1 MTCIR
6 QFNFTKMGSRWGP
19 GNKNGVTSTKNYG
32 VTQTKN
38 YGVTQTKNYGV
49 TSTKNYGGTLTKNMG
64 RKAAPIDKKLWG
76 PKRPAL

>member
-1 MTCIR
+1 MGVTCIR
-6 QFNFTKMGSRWGP
+6 QFNYRKMGSRWGP
-19 GNKNGVTSTKNYG
+19 GNKNGVTS
-32 VTQTKN
+32 TKN